1 MSIAVRWFKQH
12 ATKLEGQV
20 TVTKKELK
28 ESKQATQPW
37 NAPTPLAGW
46 QAAQRQPV
54 QEENKTLEIAARNL
68 QKIQVPSPVINIDGK
83 QQASGSY
90 PVPEE
95 WGQKWK
101 KVALVKLKEETGS
114 TALQPLPYDKSQVLV
129 QPKPRPRL
137 VPVRTEQV
145 SAQMEK
151 VVDNIFIELV
161 NQMKEKMEQ
170 FTEHI
175 RRQELRLDRRGVNK
189 KEFQSKKTKLSRLT
203 CKIDALTHGVAQK
216 QLVVA
221 KKGHSSHPFGMH
233 TKTTDTGGTN
243 SGFSRASNYP
253 HSPLR
258 TRIKTRGAVP
268 NCAGSQLL

>member
-1 MSIAVRWFKQH
+1 MSMAVRWLKQH

-46 QAAQRQPV
+46 QAAQRQPA
-54 QEENKTLEIAARNL
+54 QGQNKTLEIAARNL
-68 QKIQVPSPVINIDGK
+68 QKIHVPSPVINIGGK
-83 QQASGSY
+83 RQASGSY

-101 KVALVKLKEETGS
+101 KVVLVKLKDETGS
-114 TALQPLPYDKSQVLV
+114 TALQPLPYDKSQVLI
-129 QPKPRPRL
+129 QPKPGPRL

-151 VVDNIFIELV
+151 VVDNTFTELV
-161 NQMKEKMEQ
+161 NEMKEKMEL

-175 RRQELRLDRRGVNK
+175 RRQELRLNRRGVNK
-189 KEFQSKKTKLSRLT
+189 KKFQSQKLKLSRLT
-203 CKIDALTHGVAQK
+203 SKIALTHGVAPK
-216 QLVVA
+216 QLTAA
-221 KKGHSSHPFGMH
+221 KKGTPDIHLACRQKQQTLGEQIQVLQEQV
-233 TKTTDTGGTN
+233 TTPT
-243 SGFSRASNYP
+243 
-253 HSPLR
+253 
-258 TRIKTRGAVP
+258 
-268 NCAGSQLL
+268 LLSEPG